1 MSFSFQPQSFIFVR
15 LNRFQRTN
23 GSLSDF
29 VYLFFLP
36 RDGRH
41 HFITSVESVMWRR
54 VCTCSVI
61 SSDWAWTLNNMA
73 SGSSEKRFA
82 CGKCS
87 RHFNLAETLFGHYRS
102 HMQEEYAC
110 SSCFDEFATTQSFLI
125 HRDDS
130 PDCHAAKAISK
141 TSVNRKRKQKDM
153 EDKLKGLAREFQL
166 QIEARDVWVCS

>member
-1 MSFSFQPQSFIFVR
+1 MTACVLVLVQRNQFR
-15 LNRFQRTN
+15 L
-23 GSLSDF
+23 
-29 VYLFFLP
+29 
-36 RDGRH
+36 
-41 HFITSVESVMWRR
+41 SV
-54 VCTCSVI
+54 
-61 SSDWAWTLNNMA
+61 NNMA

-110 SSCFDEFATTQSFLI
+110 SSCFDEFATTQLFLI
-125 HRDDS
+125 HRDADS

-153 EDKLKGLAREFQL
+153 ENKLKGLAREFQL
-166 QIEARDVWVCS
+166 QIESRDVWVCWWSPRTQCPIENDFFFHFSSILLL